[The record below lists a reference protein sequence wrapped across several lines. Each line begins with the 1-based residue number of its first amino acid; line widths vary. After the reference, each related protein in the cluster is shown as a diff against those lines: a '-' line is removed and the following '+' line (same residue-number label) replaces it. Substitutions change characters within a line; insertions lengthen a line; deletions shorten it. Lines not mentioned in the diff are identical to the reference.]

1 MTAKLRGEAGQA
13 FPIYVVMVAGLLFLA
28 FAFFTV
34 GKASALRNGAQG
46 AADAAALAAAQQSRE
61 QFEAPFLASLPESML
76 DMFLQGHPVLGCPAA
91 QAMAAE
97 NDAKLTP
104 PGCVAT
110 PGGERDKIRVD
121 VKTLKPVGASVVPGM
136 KRTFAKGHA
145 TAVIEWRCPR
155 WRSVDLD
162 DDTIQDVYFFSCR
175 GGEMLEIMPSS
186 PPPWSQV
193 SKILF
198 DVHLVDS

>member
-46 AADAAALAAAQQSRE
+46 AADAAALAAAQESRKL
-61 QFEAPFLASLPESML
+61 FEAPFLASLPESML
-76 DMFLQGHPVLGCPAA
+76 DMFLQAHPVLGCPAA
-91 QAMAAE
+91 HAMAAE

-136 KRTFAKGHA
+136 KRKFAKGHA

-155 WRSVDLD
+155 WRSVDYN
-162 DDTIQDVYFFSCR
+162 DDTVQDMYFFSCR
-175 GGEMLEIMPSS
+175 GGEMLAISPTS
-186 PPPWSQV
+186 PPPWEQV

>member
-1 MTAKLRGEAGQA
+1 MIAKLRGEAGQA

-34 GKASALRNGAQG
+34 GKAAALRNGGQG
-46 AADAAALAAAQQSRE
+46 AADAAALAAAQKSRE
-61 QFEAPFLASLPESML
+61 QFEGPFLASLPTSML
-76 DMFLQGHPVLGCPAA
+76 DAFLRGHAVTGCPAA
-91 QAMAAE
+91 HSLAAE
-97 NDAKLTP
+97 NDAKVTS
-104 PGCVAT
+104 CVAM

-121 VKTLKPVGASVVPGM
+121 IKTLKPVGASVVPGM
-136 KRTFAKGHA
+136 KKKFANGHA
-145 TAVIEWRCPR
+145 TAVIEWRCPS
-155 WRSVDLD
+155 WKSVDYTD
-162 DDTIQDVYFFSCR
+162 DGIQDVYFFSCR
-175 GGEMLEIMPSS
+175 GGEMLTISTES